1 MHAAV
6 GRDAVQV
13 TVSQAALRQRAEGD
27 DPLAQFGGGL
37 FQAVFLHRAVQ
48 DRITVL
54 VDDERHVQLV
64 QNRSRFFQRRAVV
77 VGQARVQRLAAAH
90 GLRQSAHCFFQRGLG
105 VHAVVVEDI
114 HIVQPHPA
122 QALVQAGQQ
131 VFAAAPVAVGTV
143 PHRVARLGRDDQLI
157 AVGHQVVAQDL
168 AKIALGGTRLGA
180 VVVGQVKV
188 GDAVVKR
195 GAAER
200 THVLVRGGIAKIVPQ
215 PQRYGG
221 QQQAAVA
228 AAAVRQSGVTIL
240 GSLIHGSGPPVCNCV
255 GGAVGRPTVLSPILP
270 LLPCHDHGLFSPC
283 PRPAPSRSAN
293 WRP

>member
-48 DRITVL
+48 DRIAVL

-64 QNRSRFFQRRAVV
+64 QNRSCLFQRRAVV
-77 VGQARVQRLAAAH
+77 VGQARVQRLAAAY

-105 VHAVVVEDI
+105 VHAMVVEDI

-143 PHRVARLGRDDQLI
+143 PHRVTRLGRDDQLI
-157 AVGHQVVAQDL
+157 AVRHQVVAQDL

-228 AAAVRQSGVTIL
+228 AAAVRQGGVTIL
-240 GSLIHGSGPPVCNCV
+240 GSLIHGSGPPVCN
-255 GGAVGRPTVLSPILP
+255 ALVGR
-270 LLPCHDHGLFSPC
+270 
-283 PRPAPSRSAN
+283 
-293 WRP
+293 